1 MAERRLPFTVQDD
14 DGVSH
19 RGELIILH
27 RWRPDLEL
35 QPGAAFTVVLS
46 EEPIQEGRESAE
58 TPNMVVCAPARRVR
72 LPAAIAEAAV
82 AYGTD
87 GPEAPPLRLPRRA
100 IDAYAGGRLLAAL
113 PLAVTAQEVF
123 GSGSHAPRFDS
134 LARELVAA
142 NQRTERYW
150 QALDAALSWPDP
162 PARVVRPERV
172 RAGLQHALGRA
183 PRVSEDS
190 PGANAIERLHKIS
203 ADAPPD
209 TVASS
214 PGTLAE
220 DVAFLRCL
228 AEQPEA
234 ALELAAMRAY
244 LDGASPGR
252 DNADLAA
259 DHAFTREQLS
269 FLTLL
274 EQPHQLDSLRA
285 TFEMFRAGY
294 IDAYV
299 KHHHAYWKAAA
310 RLRAAL
316 DGALPAAQALAR
328 LNTLRTLGPPL
339 GEAALAAYE
348 RLTQQRSACSARG
361 LASAL
366 HERPVCTECNLTL
379 EDSPPSEETE
389 QVLRGLQTDLQRQ
402 QARLASEAVRRILA
416 RGGERLEQFLQIVQ
430 ASDLAG
436 LAQVL
441 DEDLLGFLQEL
452 LAEPVAPTADALDLL
467 EQLARA
473 YPVVSEDQ
481 IDEVVR
487 TLRRLLKEHLA
498 SQRAADPAQ
507 AAAVRLA
514 SEPSP

>member
-1 MAERRLPFTVQDD
+1 LPFTVQDD

-58 TPNMVVCAPARRVR
+58 TPNVVVCAPACRVR

-87 GPEAPPLRLPRRA
+87 APEAPPLRLPRRA
-100 IDAYAGGRLLAAL
+100 IDAYAEGRLLAAL

-123 GSGSHAPRFDS
+123 GSGTRTPRFDS
-134 LARELVAA
+134 LVRELLAA
-142 NQRTERYW
+142 NQRAERYW
-150 QALDAALSWPDP
+150 RALDEALSWPADP
-162 PARVVRPERV
+162 PAQVVRPERV
-172 RAGLQHALGRA
+172 RATLRHALGRV
-183 PRVSEDS
+183 PRVSEDT
-190 PGANAIERLHKIS
+190 PGANAIERLHKIT

-209 TVASS
+209 TVAPS

-220 DVAFLRCL
+220 DVAFLRSL
-228 AEQPEA
+228 TEQPHA
-234 ALELAAMRAY
+234 ALQLAAIRTY
-244 LDGASPGR
+244 LDGAHPGA

-299 KHHHAYWKAAA
+299 KYHDAYWKDAA

-316 DGALPAAQALAR
+316 DELALAAQALAR
-328 LNTLRTLGPPL
+328 LNTLRALGPPL
-339 GEAALAAYE
+339 GEADLAAYE
-348 RLTQQRSACSARG
+348 RLACQPSACSGRD
-361 LASAL
+361 LAAAL
-366 HERPVCTECNLTL
+366 REHPACLECNRTL
-379 EDSPPSEETE
+379 EDSPPNEDVA
-389 QVLRGLQTDLQRQ
+389 QVLRGLHAAVGRQ

-416 RGGERLEQFLQIVQ
+416 RGGERLEQFLQVVQ

-441 DEDLLGFLQEL
+441 DDDLLAFLQEL
-452 LAEPVAPTADALDLL
+452 LSEPVAPTPEALDVFEALV
-467 EQLARA
+467 RA
-473 YPVVSEDQ
+473 YPVVSEEQ
-481 IDEVVR
+481 IDALLD
-487 TLRRLLKEHLA
+487 TLRQLLLEQIAARRTAEPSEEPTLHLA
-498 SQRAADPAQ
+498 SLP
-507 AAAVRLA
+507 
-514 SEPSP
+514 PSS

>member
-1 MAERRLPFTVQDD
+1 M
-14 DGVSH
+14 SH

-27 RWRPDLEL
+27 RWRPDLEP
-35 QPGAAFTVVLS
+35 QPGAAFTIVLS
-46 EEPIQEGRESAE
+46 EEPIQEAGGAAQE
-58 TPNMVVCAPARRVR
+58 PNMVVCAPACRVR

-87 GPEAPPLRLPRRA
+87 GPAAPPLRLPRRA

-123 GSGSHAPRFDS
+123 GNGARTPRFDS

-220 DVAFLRCL
+220 DVAFLRSL
-228 AEQPEA
+228 TEQPEA
-234 ALELAAMRAY
+234 ALELATMRAY
-244 LDGASPGR
+244 LDGAPPGR

-274 EQPHQLDSLRA
+274 EQPHQADSLRA

-294 IDAYV
+294 LGAYV
-299 KHHHAYWKAAA
+299 NHHHAYWKDVS

-316 DGALPAAQALAR
+316 DAALPAAQALAR
-328 LNTLRTLGPPL
+328 LNTLRALGPPL
-339 GEAALAAYE
+339 GEAELTAYE
-348 RLTQQRSACSARG
+348 RVACQPSACSAHG

-379 EDSPPSEETE
+379 EDSPPNEDVAR
-389 QVLRGLQTDLQRQ
+389 VLSGLRAALAHQ

-416 RGGERLEQFLQIVQ
+416 RGGERLGQFLQVVQ

-436 LAQVL
+436 LSQVL
-441 DEDLLGFLQEL
+441 DDDLVSFLQEL
-452 LAEPVAPTADALDLL
+452 LSEPAAPTPEALGVFDALV
-467 EQLARA
+467 RA
-473 YPVVSEDQ
+473 YPVVSEEQ
-481 IDEVVR
+481 IDALLDMLRQLLLEQLAARR
-487 TLRRLLKEHLA
+487 TAE
-498 SQRAADPAQ
+498 PAEEP
-507 AAAVRLA
+507 AFRLA
-514 SEPSP
+514 SLPPPS